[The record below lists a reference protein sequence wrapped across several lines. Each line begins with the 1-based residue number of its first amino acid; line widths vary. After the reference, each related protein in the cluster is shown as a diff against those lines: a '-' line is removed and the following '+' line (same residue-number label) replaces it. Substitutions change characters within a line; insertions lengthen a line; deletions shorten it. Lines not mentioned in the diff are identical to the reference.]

1 MSQPTE
7 INKTLLVVIA
17 LYKLGGESDLESIAV
32 KAHEMFPQ
40 QFCWRNYPQF
50 PDKDAVRVHMSE
62 AKKPSAGGLVVDKDL
77 RHERRGDGTY
87 TKRFALTAAGVEKAK
102 EVGRL
107 IEMAGGATATENTI
121 DFHRIIDPI
130 LESDGFQ
137 QYLNGVPWEQI
148 GRNRFLNGFR
158 LFADSAP
165 FVITGRLSRA
175 EAAVERLP
183 VSRQR
188 DQLRKFI
195 QEGRNAHG
203 I

>member
-1 MSQPTE
+1 MTHPTE
-7 INKTLLVVIA
+7 INKTLLVVLA
-17 LYKLGGESDLESIAV
+17 LYKLGGESDLERIAV

-40 QFCWRNYPQF
+40 QFCWRSYPQF

-62 AKKPSAGGLVVDKDL
+62 AKKRSFGALVADTDL
-77 RHERRGDGTY
+77 RHERGGDGVY
-87 TKRFALTAAGVEKAK
+87 TKRFALTSAGVEKAK
-102 EVGRL
+102 EIERIV
-107 IEMAGGATATENTI
+107 EMAGGATATENTI

-130 LESDGFQ
+130 LESEAYQ
-137 QYLNGVPWEQI
+137 QYLNGTPMGQI

-158 LFADSAP
+158 LYADSAP

-175 EAAVERLP
+175 EAAVARLP
-183 VSRQR
+183 ESAQR

>member
-1 MSQPTE
+1 MTQPTE
-7 INKTLLVVIA
+7 INKTLLVVLA
-17 LYKLGGESDLESIAV
+17 LYKLGGESDLEHIAV

-40 QFCWRNYPQF
+40 QFCWRSYPQF

-62 AKKPSAGGLVVDKDL
+62 AKKRAFGALVADKDL

-87 TKRFALTAAGVEKAK
+87 TKRFALTSAGVERAK
-102 EVGRL
+102 EVERL

-121 DFHRIIDPI
+121 DFHRILDPI
-130 LESDGFQ
+130 LQSEGYQ
-137 QYLNGVPWEQI
+137 QYLNGMSLEQI

-175 EAAVERLP
+175 EAAVDRLP
-183 VSRQR
+183 ESRQR